1 MTRQVLQR
9 LLLRSAPDRF
19 WLYWRKE
26 KPGASLRLDADDV
39 LDLDTYFNSFDET
52 AWRRHT
58 RLGELSAELRLTGPA
73 RVQLWRRARDG
84 GGSLLMAEASSEGD
98 SRLTL
103 PVPRPAHARAAGRLY
118 IRILAGK
125 APVLLKAGAWVS
137 DQETSAVRLMP
148 VICTFNRDAPLRD
161 VVERIGN
168 DAVVLDAISG
178 LIIVNNGRPGLFG
191 RLDVAAM
198 PEQLRQR
205 LHVVEQNNYG
215 GAGGFV
221 RGMMTAREL
230 GASHVIL
237 MDDDVVLEPEAIL
250 RTARLYALA
259 ERDFI
264 VAGHMLDLFKPNRL
278 YEAGARLVDHRMT
291 LEPLHQGADLA
302 SPGALDR
309 FLEPTAMHYNGW
321 WFMGLPLRLLDQHGW
336 PMPCFIRGDDVEFG
350 RRLHDAGV
358 AMVAMPGIGIWHEPF
373 YAKLGGWHLY
383 YEFRNMLVL
392 ASRHFHSPARLMSVT
407 ALRWIIAEL
416 LTFRYQRA
424 AFLIR
429 ALEDFL
435 AGPQIYSRKPAE
447 THASLA
453 AITRAYPVGSIERE
467 IVLPQPHPPKGPS
480 SRAGF
485 IVGVL
490 RALLSE
496 WRRRDGT
503 GRRIRIEPRDH
514 LWFRVR
520 RADQVTV
527 DEPYELEQPLYTRS
541 RQQFR
546 TMFGRALRLARSLP
560 RSMPPAV
567 QAWRKAHASFTTE
580 AAWRTYLDITGP
592 PADNTSKP
600 PGPVVAVEGATSRS
614 GV

>member
-1 MTRQVLQR
+1 MTRMVLQR

-26 KPGASLRLDADDV
+26 KPGASLRLEAGDV

-52 AWRRHT
+52 TWRRHT
-58 RLGELSAELRLTGPA
+58 SLGDLSAELRLAGPA
-73 RVQLWRRARDG
+73 QVQLWRRAREG
-84 GGSLLMAEASSEGD
+84 GGSLLLAEASSEGD
-98 SRLTL
+98 ARLTL
-103 PVPRPAHARAAGRLY
+103 TVPRPAHARAAGRLY
-118 IRILAGK
+118 IRIIAGK
-125 APVLLKAGAWVS
+125 APVALKAGAWIADAS
-137 DQETSAVRLMP
+137 PAKIRLMP

-161 VVERIGN
+161 VVSCIAN
-168 DAVVLDAISG
+168 DAMVIDAIDG
-178 LIIVNNGRPGLFG
+178 LIIVNNGRPGLIE
-191 RLDVAAM
+191 RLELATM
-198 PEQLRQR
+198 PGTLRDR
-205 LHVVEQNNYG
+205 LHVVEQDNFG

-221 RGMMTAREL
+221 RGMIEAREL

-237 MDDDVVLEPEAIL
+237 MDDDVVLEAEAIL
-250 RTARLYALA
+250 RTSRLYALA
-259 ERDFI
+259 GRDFI

-278 YEAGARLVDHRMT
+278 YEAGARLIDHRLA

-321 WFMGLPLRLLDQHGW
+321 WFMGMPLGLLDRHGW

-358 AMVAMPGIGIWHEPF
+358 PMVAMPGIGIWHEPF

-383 YEFRNMLVL
+383 YEFRNMLAL
-392 ASRHFHSPARLMSVT
+392 ASRHFHAPARLLSVT

-435 AGPQIYSRKPAE
+435 AGPQIYARKPAE

-467 IVLPQPHPPKGPS
+467 TVLPQPRPPQGPS
-480 SRAGF
+480 NRVRF
-485 IVGVL
+485 IVGL
-490 RALLSE
+490 GRALLSE

-546 TMFGRALRLARSLP
+546 AMFSRTLRLARELP
-560 RSMPPAV
+560 RTMPPAV
-567 QAWRKAHASFTTE
+567 RAWRKAHATFTTE
-580 AAWRTYLDITGP
+580 AAWRAYLGMAEP
-592 PADNTSKP
+592 PA
-600 PGPVVAVEGATSRS
+600 GGGAEPSVISAESRT
-614 GV
+614 G